1 MARVCLSTVGSAV
14 RSQKLT
20 FLFSSHAKHSILL
33 LSLLSR
39 DGGITV
45 GSGIER
51 TMKKITM
58 SPVGVSS
65 SQRGLLRRRHTDDDR
80 IRNLSKNITR
90 KRSIRR
96 SLSRKFSTL
105 SSSKKIIDS
114 EDVLPDVTAMSEVS
128 LTSIEESISTTG
140 GSAIESL
147 LLSSTHVDIQDHG
160 HWYNNKGRHP
170 DCIDEN
176 IDSEEAEE
184 ERNDR
189 CDDFVS
195 KFLEFMPCSPQH
207 NKSVEQPQNKQIET
221 QETED
226 DDFDERM
233 MTKIECILKDT
244 LAEGESATTDEEY
257 VPPLTTTSS
266 SLLNEN
272 ENTLAQPPPLD
283 EWIQDPLLLVATPG
297 SNMIVHRIRRVS
309 EPSYFVSHGSQAN
322 NLQCIGKE
330 ADTLDKN
337 RNNQLIQLPINN
349 GKERDSFVI
358 DFETD
363 IFAGTALFRIRNSNA
378 WKSQNSRAEEED
390 NNKNKKSFDY
400 FGSHNR
406 KFQMVI
412 RGRFKSNETVMADC
426 MSGLL
431 LEHPL
436 VTSSSPNINMDCSD
450 LFGQET
456 SDKQRK
462 RVRRI
467 KRGKSSSTND
477 STLPP
482 KWALRAAVKVAG
494 VFSPRVDA
502 DLECAHPRILTPLCS
517 TAQTITVSRRD
528 GGDVTS
534 SRLDEVH
541 AEPYYESDA
550 SLVYDLC
557 SLSPSS
563 KPISSTS
570 NDVQRRKRYCDAA
583 YNARIESMANC
594 TTASQSSNISSPC
607 FDPDAEYTFEFLQ
620 HLIDYNDLSLD
631 LGRVIGKVNMGAA
644 FKGQPVRFI
653 SAAVKQQKGDITE
666 LTLNDLDCIWSFDLY
681 HKSLLPS

>member
-1 MARVCLSTVGSAV
+1 
-14 RSQKLT
+14 
-20 FLFSSHAKHSILL
+20 
-33 LSLLSR
+33 
-39 DGGITV
+39 
-45 GSGIER
+45 
-51 TMKKITM
+51 MKKIAM
-58 SPVGVSS
+58 SSVGVSS
-65 SQRGLLRRRHTDDDR
+65 SERRLLRRRHTDTTEAFNDDDR
-80 IRNLSKNITR
+80 IHLSKNIIR
-90 KRSIRR
+90 KRSSIRR

-105 SSSKKIIDS
+105 SSSKKIIES
-114 EDVLPDVTAMSEVS
+114 EDVLPDVATATSEVASVS
-128 LTSIEESISTTG
+128 LTSVEESISTTTP
-140 GSAIESL
+140 ESL
-147 LLSSTHVDIQDHG
+147 LVSSTHVDIQEHG
-160 HWYNNKGRHP
+160 HWDNKGRHP
-170 DCIDEN
+170 DRIDE
-176 IDSEEAEE
+176 DDGDEE
-184 ERNDR
+184 EESDDR
-189 CDDFVS
+189 CDDFLS
-195 KFLEFMPCSPQH
+195 KLLELMPCSPQQH
-207 NKSVEQPQNKQIET
+207 NESADKPQNNKQMET

-226 DDFDERM
+226 DYDERM

-244 LAEGESATTDEEY
+244 LAEGESSVANEEY
-257 VPPLTTTSS
+257 VPPPTSS
-266 SLLNEN
+266 SSPLNEN
-272 ENTLAQPPPLD
+272 ENTLAQPPPTD

-309 EPSYFVSHGSQAN
+309 EPSYFVSHDSEAKDS
-322 NLQCIGKE
+322 QCIGQ
-330 ADTLDKN
+330 ADTLDNNNNKN
-337 RNNQLIQLPINN
+337 KQLIQLPINN

-390 NNKNKKSFDY
+390 NNKNDNSFDY
-400 FGSHNR
+400 FGRHNR

-431 LEHPL
+431 LDHPL
-436 VTSSSPNINMDCSD
+436 STSSSPNMDCSD

-456 SDKQRK
+456 SKVAPPEDNNTTIDSKRSK
-462 RVRRI
+462 RVRRL
-467 KRGKSSSTND
+467 KRGKKSSINEG

-528 GGDVTS
+528 SGDIPS
-534 SRLDEVH
+534 ARLDEVH

-557 SLSPSS
+557 SSSPSS
-563 KPISSTS
+563 KPISSAS
-570 NDVQRRKRYCDAA
+570 NDVQRRKRYCDAT
-583 YNARIESMANC
+583 YDARIESMANF
-594 TTASQSSNISSPC
+594 TTTTSQSSNTSSPC

-631 LGRVIGKVNMGAA
+631 LGRVIGKVHMGGA

-653 SAAVKQQKGDITE
+653 SAAVKQQRGDNTE

-681 HKSLLPS
+681 HKTLLR